1 MKWKVLWNSHAE
13 DAVVSYWLNASSQM
27 RAKIT
32 AAVGQTDELL
42 GQSPETIGESRET
55 GQRRIVI
62 VDPLT
67 ITFEVR
73 SSEQVANVL
82 SAHLFKRRK

>member
-13 DAVVSYWLNASSQM
+13 DAVANYWLNASSQM

-42 GQSPETIGESRET
+42 SLSPETLGESRET
-55 GQRRIVI
+55 GQ
-62 VDPLT
+62 
-67 ITFEVR
+67 
-73 SSEQVANVL
+73 
-82 SAHLFKRRK
+82 

>member
-13 DAVVSYWLNASSQM
+13 DAVANYWLNASSQM

-42 GQSPETIGESRET
+42 SESPETLGESRET
-55 GQRRIVI
+55 GQRRIVF
-62 VDPLT
+62 VDPLS

-73 SSEQVANVL
+73 SLEHVANVL
-82 SAHLFKRRK
+82 SAHLFNRRK